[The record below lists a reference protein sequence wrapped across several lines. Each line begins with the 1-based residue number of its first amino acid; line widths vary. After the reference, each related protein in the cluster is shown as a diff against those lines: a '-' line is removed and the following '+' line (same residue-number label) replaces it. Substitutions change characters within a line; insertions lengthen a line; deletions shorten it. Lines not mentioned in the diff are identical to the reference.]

1 MVDKSVY
8 TESVRVSMFIISK
21 YSVLMNVRAEHY
33 SILNPLRYNLCL
45 YILNLFLKKKK
56 KMRVE
61 TLKTPLLNYVADHN
75 EPNPMQIRLK
85 VKQLGRKKAN

>member
-1 MVDKSVY
+1 
-8 TESVRVSMFIISK
+8 
-21 YSVLMNVRAEHY
+21 
-33 SILNPLRYNLCL
+33 
-45 YILNLFLKKKK
+45 
-56 KMRVE
+56 MRVE

>member
-33 SILNPLRYNLCL
+33 SILNPLRYILCL
-45 YILNLFLKKKK
+45 YILNLFLK

-85 VKQLGRKKAN
+85 VK